1 MNKKLNVVELFAGVG
16 GFRVG
21 LEKAD
26 KKLFDTVWANQ
37 WEPSKKAQDAFNC
50 YNSHFPDSIN
60 SNEDI
65 STVPNEKF
73 KEMHIDMVVGGFP
86 CQDYSVARSLSKE
99 KGIEGKKGVLF
110 WEIKR
115 IVETS
120 RPKYVLLE
128 NVDRLLKSPSKQ
140 RGRDFSIMLATF
152 RDLGYIVEWRII
164 NAAEYGGAQRRRRIF
179 IFAYEKSL
187 AYAAKQKQFSTGEI
201 LLKEGFF
208 AKTFPVKEEVYK
220 GRDTQI
226 ELPQDIIEISD
237 EFSFEYHQAGIM
249 IDGQVH
255 TLHPEALNPQAI
267 PLKNILQDEA
277 DVDESFYLTEAQIEK
292 FAYLRGPKK
301 IERTS
306 KDGHKYTFSEGGM
319 SPVDLLELPGRTM
332 LTSEGT
338 TNRSTHVVEVNG
350 RKRFL
355 TPVECER
362 LNGFDDNWTA
372 TMSKRMRYFCMGNAL
387 VTTMI
392 EKMALTIKEIEAA
405 ETHDM
410 AQISLSLK

>member
-277 DVDESFYLTEAQIEK
+277 DVDESFYLTEEQIKK

-306 KDGHKYTFSEGGM
+306 KDGHKYTYSEGSM

-338 TNRSTHVVEVNG
+338 ANRSTHVVEVNG

-355 TPVECER
+355 TPIECER
-362 LNGFDDNWTA
+362 LNGFDDNWTN
-372 TMSKRMRYFCMGNAL
+372 TMSERMRYFCMGNAL

-392 EKMALTIKEIEAA
+392 EKMAYTIKEIEAA

-410 AQISLSLK
+410 D